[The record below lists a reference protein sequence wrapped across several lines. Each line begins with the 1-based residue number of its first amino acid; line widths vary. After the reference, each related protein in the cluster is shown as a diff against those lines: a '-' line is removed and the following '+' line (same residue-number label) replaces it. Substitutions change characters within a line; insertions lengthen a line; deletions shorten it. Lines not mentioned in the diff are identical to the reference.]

1 MPPSLTPELLRQPHG
16 PTPRN
21 PLIAEPLFRV
31 KYVEKAGTGTTDMI
45 ADCLEAGLPEPDFRQ
60 CGPHFVTTLW
70 RDWLANTVMVN
81 MGLNERQQEVVL
93 YAKRNGRITN
103 ADYQKLAGITRKTA
117 MRDLSVLVQWP
128 G

>member
-1 MPPSLTPELLRQPHG
+1 
-16 PTPRN
+16 
-21 PLIAEPLFRV
+21 LIAEPLFRV

-45 ADCLEAGLPEPDFRQ
+45 ADCLKAGLPEPDFRQ

-70 RDWLANTVMVN
+70 RDWLTDTVMVN
-81 MGLNERQQEVVL
+81 MGLNERQKEVVL

-117 MRDLSVLVQWP
+117 MRDLSVLVEQ
-128 G
+128 GAVVLVGSKRGAHYILAKKK